1 LSATTPLANE
11 SDTAEALTDELADF
25 LGGETIMPA
34 QTDRASSNA
43 AASSDDLE

>member
-11 SDTAEALTDELADF
+11 SETAEALTDELADF

-34 QTDRASSNA
+34 AQTDRASSNA
-43 AASSDDLE
+43 ASSDDLE